1 MKIGFLITARL
12 KSTRLKLKILKQLNG
27 YSVIERIIQ
36 RAKEINKISDIVLCT
51 SNLSQDLPLLRIARE
66 NDIHYF
72 NGNPEDVLQRLL
84 DAAELF
90 KMDFFIGIT
99 ADNPLF
105 SIHHGNI
112 ISRMFRS
119 DTSLDYIY
127 TTGMPIGVNIYGI
140 KTKALKVVCKVKQEI
155 DTEIWG
161 DLINQ
166 PKIFNVKKIKVEKNF
181 KIKKKNYFR

>member
-84 DAAELF
+84 DAAELL
-90 KMDFFIGIT
+90 KW
-99 ADNPLF
+99 
-105 SIHHGNI
+105 
-112 ISRMFRS
+112 ISS
-119 DTSLDYIY
+119 
-127 TTGMPIGVNIYGI
+127 
-140 KTKALKVVCKVKQEI
+140 
-155 DTEIWG
+155 
-161 DLINQ
+161 
-166 PKIFNVKKIKVEKNF
+166 
-181 KIKKKNYFR
+181 